1 MGKTQTMKT
10 RLFQYA
16 IIWNPNEAEA
26 KEGKKSKLICQPT
39 DILAAD
45 QNAAQIAAAMEIPK
59 EYRENLDQ
67 VEIAI
72 RPF

>member
-1 MGKTQTMKT
+1 MNT

-16 IIWNPNEAEA
+16 IIWNPSEAEA
-26 KEGKKSKLICQPT
+26 TEGKKSKLICQPT
-39 DILAAD
+39 NLLAVD
-45 QNAAQIAAAMEIPK
+45 QNSAQIAAAMNIPAEFK
-59 EYRENLDQ
+59 DQLDQ